1 MLTQEKKIEYI
12 KENRDAAL
20 VAVTSYLDTIYGIKE
35 KFLNEDG
42 TLHESLP
49 KDEKVESFVKS
60 IQHDATS
67 FEIVRQKLLDR
78 DFNLSLAE
86 ISRVGLCFL
95 FMKERMSKQVKTLNK
110 AITLVDSLIEKLIDS
125 SSENIDFL
133 KE

>member
-12 KENRDAAL
+12 KENKDAAV
-20 VAVTSYLDTIYGIKE
+20 VAVTSYLDAIYSIRE

-42 TLHESLP
+42 TLREELP
-49 KDEKVESFVKS
+49 KDEKAEDFIKS
-60 IQHDATS
+60 IQHDAAM
-67 FEIVRQKLLDR
+67 FEIIRQKLICR

-95 FMKERMSKQVKTLNK
+95 FMKEQMTKQVETLNEGITK
-110 AITLVDSLIEKLIDS
+110 ANSLIEKLIDP

-133 KE
+133 RE

>member
-20 VAVTSYLDTIYGIKE
+20 VAVTSYLDAIYGIKE

-49 KDEKVESFVKS
+49 KDEKAESFVKS

-67 FEIVRQKLLDR
+67 FENIRRKLLDR

-95 FMKERMSKQVKTLNK
+95 FMKEQMSKQVKTLNK
-110 AITLVDSLIEKLIDS
+110 GIALADSLIEKLIDS